1 MLGAAR
7 GATLMGRWCKG
18 SLRGSKSPMQREVM
32 GVSVM
37 RCLYRL
43 IPLYMLIC
51 PLIGASP
58 APPLEVV
65 SCEGAQLLEPNFAS
79 IFKPR
84 ILKAKFKSG
93 L

>member
-1 MLGAAR
+1 
-7 GATLMGRWCKG
+7 
-18 SLRGSKSPMQREVM
+18 MQRELM

-58 APPLEVV
+58 SPPRG
-65 SCEGAQLLEPNFAS
+65 CLLRGGPILRRPHPNKK
-79 IFKPR
+79 IFHPNIQTPKYKSVLKIII
-84 ILKAKFKSG
+84 ILK
-93 L
+93 LLNLM

>member
-1 MLGAAR
+1 
-7 GATLMGRWCKG
+7 
-18 SLRGSKSPMQREVM
+18 MQREVM
-32 GVSVM
+32 AVSVM

-58 APPLEVV
+58 SPLEVV
-65 SCEGAQLLEPNFAS
+65 SFEGTQILEPNFAS

-84 ILKAKFKSG
+84 ILKA
-93 L
+93 

>member
-1 MLGAAR
+1 
-7 GATLMGRWCKG
+7 MGMWCKG
-18 SLRGSKSPMQREVM
+18 PPRGGKSPMQRVLM
-32 GVSVM
+32 RVSVM

-58 APPLEVV
+58 SPLEVV
-65 SCEGAQLLEPNFAS
+65 PCEGAQLLEPNFAS

-84 ILKAKFKSG
+84 ILKA
-93 L
+93 

>member
-1 MLGAAR
+1 
-7 GATLMGRWCKG
+7 
-18 SLRGSKSPMQREVM
+18 MQRELM

-51 PLIGASP
+51 PLIGAPPSP
-58 APPLEVV
+58 HFEVV
-65 SCEGAQLLEPNFAS
+65 SWEGVQLLEPNFAS

-84 ILKAKFKSG
+84 ILKA
-93 L
+93 